1 MSAKKAKK
9 EQEVK
14 QEVNEDVQE
23 EVMDELT
30 EEEAVELVEEAQSDD
45 AKDSEPDPLQVA
57 LSEIEGLKASLGEEK
72 DKALRAVAEM
82 ENFKRRNQQ
91 ALVTAKAF
99 ALEGFVKELLSALD
113 ALDMA
118 CTHVGEDTSKE
129 QLLEGVQLTQKQF
142 YTVLDKFDVTVID
155 TKDKKFDPNFHQAVG
170 QEEKEGVEP
179 DMIINEMQKG
189 YQLHERVL
197 RPSMVMI
204 SK

>member
-91 ALVTAKAF
+91 A
-99 ALEGFVKELLSALD
+99 
-113 ALDMA
+113 
-118 CTHVGEDTSKE
+118 
-129 QLLEGVQLTQKQF
+129 
-142 YTVLDKFDVTVID
+142 
-155 TKDKKFDPNFHQAVG
+155 
-170 QEEKEGVEP
+170 
-179 DMIINEMQKG
+179 
-189 YQLHERVL
+189 
-197 RPSMVMI
+197 
-204 SK
+204 